1 MEYFLKFQRVL
12 TGVFLL
18 GYIGRM
24 RAAKEPSF
32 AARLRELRER
42 AGLTQAQ
49 LAERAGLHISAVTR
63 FEQGWR
69 EPSLAT
75 AAELAKALGVKVDEF
90 LKAAAESAVPRA
102 RGRPPKAAPAVPPAD
117 DLQAVG
123 KGKHRGT
130 RGTASPVE
138 RMPPLP
144 ELPARH
150 DLPGTAPTGGPSA
163 PKKSR
168 RRSRKEK

>member
-1 MEYFLKFQRVL
+1 M
-12 TGVFLL
+12 
-18 GYIGRM
+18 
-24 RAAKEPSF
+24 
-32 AARLRELRER
+32 RER

-90 LKAAAESAVPRA
+90 LMPVAQSAVPRP
-102 RGRPPKAAPAVPPAD
+102 RGRPPQAAPAVRPAD
-117 DLQAVG
+117 GQ
-123 KGKHRGT
+123 
-130 RGTASPVE
+130 
-138 RMPPLP
+138 PPIP

-150 DLPGTAPTGGPSA
+150 DLPGTAPGEEA
-163 PKKSR
+163 AAHKKFR
-168 RRSRKEK
+168 GRPRKKK